1 MYSKAGLRIAEQMGS
16 SEIIVQSARGN
27 SLLRNTTTGFVKTSS
42 LDDSGVQ
49 VEAADFGWGGGFA
62 DLNND
67 AYLDLYV
74 PAGQQSMPQEV
85 ATIGDS

>member
-1 MYSKAGLRIAEQMGS
+1 MGS
-16 SEIIVQSARGN
+16 SEVVVQSARGN
-27 SLLRNTTTGFVKTSS
+27 TLLRNTAEGFAKTSS
-42 LDDSGVQ
+42 FDESGVQ

-67 AYLDLYV
+67 GFLDLYV
-74 PAGQQSMPQEV
+74 PAGQVSMPQEV